1 MKHIIGNF
9 MQGILI
15 INKPKG
21 FTSQD
26 TVSKVKKILN
36 VKKAGH
42 TGTLDPMATGI
53 LPILIGNY
61 TKLSKYLIEHDKTYI
76 ARIKLGEKTDTG
88 DSEGKVIETKEVK
101 KENLN
106 EENLTN
112 AIKSFLGEQL
122 QLPPIYSAIKID
134 GKKLYEYA
142 REGKKVEIPERKI
155 KIYDINLLNFD
166 ENALEIEFEVSCSK
180 GTYIRVLCENI
191 AEKLETVGYMKSL
204 VRTKVDN
211 FKLENSITLDELE
224 KQRENQSFLENKFIK
239 MEDIFNNYPKIILD
253 NRKKELF
260 LNGVML
266 SFDLEN
272 GIYNIYNDNKY
283 LGIGIVKEKLLKRDI
298 IL

>member
-1 MKHIIGNF
+1 